1 MLNVWVKHL
10 PDLRLQKSR
19 DVCLNCFLPF
29 FIKVGSLQSEG
40 TRIGLQITIS
50 APLVIIPRHSRS
62 VDMLVV
68 NLGLLDI
75 QNEFDILPLPQ
86 ESGGM
91 EAVFDIIEL
100 SLQSVQLSR

>member
-1 MLNVWVKHL
+1 MFKLL
-10 PDLRLQKSR
+10 
-19 DVCLNCFLPF
+19 LPF
-29 FIKVGSLQSEG
+29 CLKIESLQSEG
-40 TRIGLQITIS
+40 TRIGLQIQVS

-62 VDMLVV
+62 VDMLFVD
-68 NLGLLDI
+68 LGLLDI
-75 QNEFDILPLPQ
+75 QNEFDLLPLPQ

>member
-1 MLNVWVKHL
+1 MFKLL
-10 PDLRLQKSR
+10 
-19 DVCLNCFLPF
+19 LPF
-29 FIKVGSLQSEG
+29 CLKMASLQSEG
-40 TRIGLQITIS
+40 TRIGLQIQVS

-62 VDMLVV
+62 VDMLFVD
-68 NLGLLDI
+68 LGLLDI

-91 EAVFDIIEL
+91 KAVFEIIEL

>member
-1 MLNVWVKHL
+1 MA
-10 PDLRLQKSR
+10 
-19 DVCLNCFLPF
+19 
-29 FIKVGSLQSEG
+29 SLQSEG
-40 TRIGLQITIS
+40 TRIGLQIQVS

-62 VDMLVV
+62 VDILFVD
-68 NLGLLDI
+68 LGLLDI

-91 EAVFDIIEL
+91 KAVFEIIEL